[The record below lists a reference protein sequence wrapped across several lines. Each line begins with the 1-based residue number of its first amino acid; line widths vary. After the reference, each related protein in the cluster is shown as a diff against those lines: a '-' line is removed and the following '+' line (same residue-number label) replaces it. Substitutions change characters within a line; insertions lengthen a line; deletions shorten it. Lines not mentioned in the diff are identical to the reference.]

1 MTNNVREYTMKMYN
15 MLFTLLILM
24 VLQPLAAGDSDDG
37 PLAESRVLRDGGG
50 DEIIGVFTDSNNP
63 LVDRR
68 IVVSK
73 YFLPDKDT
81 PSGAFLDVLTFLMPG
96 SAPYYGLEDPYNFD
110 LITINNDNELSDIVA
125 AWIDFDFRLQLVALR
140 ADPNR
145 LSNVDLAEWEKE
157 RRRTA
162 PHPSLPP
169 QDGVSSRVRLA
180 SGDITGDGT
189 EEFVLSYGPYLS
201 LGLYKINDNLDIM
214 PNSTL
219 HIPYISPPTIG
230 DWGTDAR
237 FTFYDIT
244 TGDLNGDG
252 KDEILL
258 VGRAAGESGGWNL
271 LASVFSYDPGDNRLV
286 GILIDTLLTVTD
298 DLSYLTN
305 VNVIIGYLNSEDSQQ
320 AIVNYSLLNLTEENI
335 SESIDLYMVA
345 LDFDESLSQITQ
357 SAPYHQIIGDPAW
370 YHDTRLALK
379 SADINGD
386 GFEEI
391 FSAYSNPSETYF
403 RVDQLSDGI
412 EFIEYANLDSLIYVL
427 GGQFGINDFGF
438 GNVIPDTTGVK
449 RSPELIISYKDDYQH
464 GPCII
469 YTINTDESGFFQGV
483 TLAAINYS
491 EPIST
496 ITTADLDGDIRLGP
510 PKRSRITDIVQP
522 LVILNAPPT
531 HFDIFDGQSYDLN
544 IIFGEDGSPRFFSR
558 YEESKEQK
566 IEMQTE
572 FHKDWGVS
580 AKISAG
586 GGIKGFSVSGH
597 LEAKYGEQFRESGG
611 TSETFSV
618 SVQTDAIVDDMI
630 YAAIVDYELW
640 EYPVLANG
648 IERGHI
654 LVVEPGWTG
663 RAWFPSKSWTGYSYV
678 PNHEVG
684 NILSYRE
691 YPELTDNPML
701 DKKIMGDYNIFFVLG
716 QYTNYTWGLKWE
728 HVEKEEEIQSHD
740 YSVEIGAEV
749 SKWGVTVAVD
759 GRYAVGEINTQR
771 SEIREGLSVDVRL
784 GRLRW
789 VGEVGYRVI
798 PYTYWADNG
807 ALVLDYAVKLELPPP
822 GYTETWWD
830 VHYGKKPDP
839 AFILPWRYD
848 PEKGLPLQDP
858 VKRHQTKDITFFPES
873 PSEGD
878 LVTITARIHNFSL
891 LPTPSPVGVSFYVG
905 DPDDGGTLIV
915 GEGNKTIVYTDGT
928 IPDRGRKE
936 VQMDWTVPAN
946 IGSFPR
952 IYALIDPDQQI
963 DEIHDNNNKGW
974 NVLGKQPFVGIEENI
989 VGLPSEYTLYQNYPN
1004 PFNPGTTFEFSIPK
1018 SGMVTLEVYNVLG
1031 QKVATLVSEELF
1043 AGNHSYYWDAGW
1055 LASGVYIYRLQ
1066 AGEFVESKKL
1076 LFLK

>member
-1 MTNNVREYTMKMYN
+1 MKSVL
-15 MLFTLLILM
+15 LFIAVF
-24 VLQPLAAGDSDDG
+24 VLTSIQHAYGQNPTDG
-37 PLAESRVLRDGGG
+37 PLAESRVLRNGGG

-63 LVDRR
+63 WQDRR

-73 YFLPDKDT
+73 YFPPDKDT
-81 PSGAFLDVLTFLMPG
+81 PSGAYSDVLTFLMHG
-96 SAPYYGLEDPYNFD
+96 SASHFGPVDPYNYD
-110 LITINNDNELSDIVA
+110 LITISNDNELSDIVA
-125 AWIDFDFRLQLVALR
+125 AWIDHDFRLQLVALR

-145 LSNVDLAEWEKE
+145 LSNVDLAEWE
-157 RRRTA
+157 RIRWRSA
-162 PHPSLPP
+162 PHQSFP
-169 QDGVSSRVRLA
+169 QDGVSSRVLLA

-189 EEFVLSYGPYLS
+189 EEFVLAYLGGHSFLS
-201 LGLYKINDNLDIM
+201 LGLYGINDNLDIM
-214 PNSTL
+214 PVSMM
-219 HIPYISPPTIG
+219 HIPYISPPTTG
-230 DWGTDAR
+230 DWFTDAK

-271 LASVFSYDPGDNRLV
+271 LASVFSYDPGENRLA
-286 GILIDTLLTVTD
+286 GIRTDTLLTVTD
-298 DLSYLTN
+298 NLSYLTN
-305 VNVIIGYLNSEDSQQ
+305 VNVISGYLNSENSQQ
-320 AIVNYSLLNLTEENI
+320 AIVNYSLLNLREDNVA
-335 SESIDLYMVA
+335 ESIDIYMIA
-345 LDFDESLSQITQ
+345 LAFDESLSHITQ
-357 SAPYHQIIGDPAW
+357 SAPYHQIIGASGGYLEP
-370 YHDTRLALK
+370 RLALK
-379 SADINGD
+379 CADINGD

-391 FSAYSNPSETYF
+391 FSAYSSPLETYF
-403 RVDQLSDGI
+403 RVNQLSNGI
-412 EFIEYANLDSLIYVL
+412 EFIEYANLDSLMYVL
-427 GGQFGINDFGF
+427 NTQFGIYDIGF

-449 RSPELIISYKDDYQH
+449 RSPELIISYKMDVYH
-464 GPCII
+464 PGPSVI

-491 EPIST
+491 EPISSV
-496 ITTADLDGDIRLGP
+496 TTADLDGDIRLGP
-510 PKRSRITDIVQP
+510 PKRSRITNIVQP

-701 DKKIMGDYNIFFVLG
+701 DTKIMGDYNIFFVLG

-728 HVEKEEEIQSHD
+728 HVEKQEEIQSHN

-759 GRYAVGEINTQR
+759 GRYAAGEINTQR

-873 PSEGD
+873 PSKGD

-905 DPDDGGTLIV
+905 DPDVGGTLIV
-915 GEGNKTIVYTDGT
+915 GEGGETIVYTDT
-928 IPDRGRKE
+928 AIPARGRKI
-936 VQMDWTVPAN
+936 VQMNWIVPDG
-946 IGSFPR
+946 IGAFPR
-952 IYALIDPDQQI
+952 IYGLINPEQQTV
-963 DEIHDNNNKGW
+963 EIHDNNNKGW
-974 NVLGKQPFVGIEENI
+974 NVLGTMPVVNLEEEYYNI
-989 VGLPSEYTLYQNYPN
+989 PAVITLRQNYPN
-1004 PFNPGTTFEFSIPK
+1004 PFNPSTTFEFTLPVP
-1018 SGMVTLEVYNVLG
+1018 GMADLSVYTILG
-1031 QKVATLVSEELF
+1031 QKVATVYSGYLN
-1043 AGNHSYYWDAGW
+1043 AGIHTHQWDAGG
-1055 LASGVYIYRLQ
+1055 LASGVYLYRLTT
-1066 AGEFVESKKL
+1066 GEFVQTRKL
-1076 LFLK
+1076 LLLK